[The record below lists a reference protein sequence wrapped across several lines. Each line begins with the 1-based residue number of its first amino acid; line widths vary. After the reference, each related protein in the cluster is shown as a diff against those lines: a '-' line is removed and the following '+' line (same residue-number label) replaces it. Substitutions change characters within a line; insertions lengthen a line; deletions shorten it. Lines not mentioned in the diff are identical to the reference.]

1 MKAKYI
7 LEALEAMKQAEDLLD
22 NLGFEPDPVL
32 RGNISWRLTHARI
45 QLKVYSGVNDLE
57 LSVEG

>member
-32 RGNISWRLTHARI
+32 RGAISWRLTNARVD
-45 QLKVYSGVNDLE
+45 LKVHSGVNDTE
-57 LSVEG
+57 VSVEG

>member
-1 MKAKYI
+1 